1 MLNSFDPQTTVL
13 DWDLE
18 DDGSPIMDQ
27 VPILLLPLSILNE
40 MNIKGVPLFIAM
52 EHLTDI
58 LIRMSALDKWMVWLT
73 LTVGR
78 RRVNLQRF
86 FSTIYVTP
94 YNFQDIIPCFV

>member
-1 MLNSFDPQTTVL
+1 MLKSFDIQTTVL

-18 DDGSPIMDQ
+18 DDGSPMDDQ
-27 VPILLLPLSILNE
+27 VPLFPVSILNE
-40 MNIKGVPLFIAM
+40 TNIKRVLLFIAM

-58 LIRMSALDKWMVWLT
+58 LLRMSALDKWMVRLT

-86 FSTIYVTP
+86 FSTLYV
-94 YNFQDIIPCFV
+94 ILS

>member
-1 MLNSFDPQTTVL
+1 MLKSFDIQTTVL

-18 DDGSPIMDQ
+18 DDGSPMDQ
-27 VPILLLPLSILNE
+27 VPLLLLPLSILNK
-40 MNIKGVPLFIAM
+40 MNMKRVPLFIAM

-58 LIRMSALDKWMVWLT
+58 LLRMSALDKWMVWLT

-86 FSTIYVTP
+86 FSTLYV
-94 YNFQDIIPCFV
+94 ILS

>member
-18 DDGSPIMDQ
+18 DDGSPMDQ
-27 VPILLLPLSILNE
+27 VPLLLLPLSILNE
-40 MNIKGVPLFIAM
+40 MNTKRVLLFIAM
-52 EHLTDI
+52 EHPTDI
-58 LIRMSALDKWMVWLT
+58 LLRMSALDKWMVWLT

-86 FSTIYVTP
+86 FSTLYVTLS
-94 YNFQDIIPCFV
+94 

>member
-1 MLNSFDPQTTVL
+1 MLKSFDIQTTVL

-18 DDGSPIMDQ
+18 DDGSPMDDQ
-27 VPILLLPLSILNE
+27 VPLFPLSIPNE
-40 MNIKGVPLFIAM
+40 MNIKRVPLFIAM

-58 LIRMSALDKWMVWLT
+58 LLRMSALDKWMVRLT

-86 FSTIYVTP
+86 FSTLYV
-94 YNFQDIIPCFV
+94 ILS

>member
-1 MLNSFDPQTTVL
+1 MLKSFDIQTTVL

-18 DDGSPIMDQ
+18 DDGSPMDDQ
-27 VPILLLPLSILNE
+27 VPLFPLSILNE
-40 MNIKGVPLFIAM
+40 MNIKRVPLFIAM

-58 LIRMSALDKWMVWLT
+58 LLRMSALDKLMVRLT

-86 FSTIYVTP
+86 FSTIYVTLS
-94 YNFQDIIPCFV
+94 